1 MRGRVAFLDRTQNH
15 QNKPRKCVRS
25 SSRLEFRLLSVGGR
39 KFFPRCG
46 PLRLEPIS
54 IRRRPWSGV
63 SGTRPEV
70 GVGRVGVGV
79 GDRGPV
85 PLVGAGR
92 VGAGRVGDRGP
103 VPLVGAGRVGV
114 AGRDAR
120 YRSGPARVGGGGQ
133 TPFVPSGRRVGA
145 IENPGRIA
153 PTGVRSPGAPG
164 GRRGH

>member
-25 SSRLEFRLLSVGGR
+25 SSRLEFRLLSVGRR
-39 KFFPRCG
+39 KFLPCCG

-70 GVGRVGVGV
+70 GVGRVG
-79 GDRGPV
+79 
-85 PLVGAGR
+85 
-92 VGAGRVGDRGP
+92 DRGP

-120 YRSGPARVGGGGQ
+120 YRSG
-133 TPFVPSGRRVGA
+133 SGRGRGNRKPRPDCSDRGSVARCTRRPAGPLSVNNRPRIYLKEYFGGA
-145 IENPGRIA
+145 
-153 PTGVRSPGAPG
+153 
-164 GRRGH
+164 

>member
-70 GVGRVGVGV
+70 GVGRVG
-79 GDRGPV
+79 
-85 PLVGAGR
+85 
-92 VGAGRVGDRGP
+92 DRGP

-120 YRSGPARVGGGGQ
+120 YRSGPARVGVGGQ